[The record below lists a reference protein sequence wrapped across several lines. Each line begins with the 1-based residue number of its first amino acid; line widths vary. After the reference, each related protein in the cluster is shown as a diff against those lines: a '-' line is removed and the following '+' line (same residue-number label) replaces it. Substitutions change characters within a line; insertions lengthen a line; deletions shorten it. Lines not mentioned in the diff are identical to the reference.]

1 MPVLQPHVDLVAD
14 DDVGVNAGRSQSTLV
29 SQEQSDGDVAGE
41 EVLDQ
46 HGSTEI
52 LAGDSIVV
60 VARDEVPANLR
71 PGVHEGNA
79 VEVVGDVVPAD
90 IGTGFDQDDARPWT
104 VSDAVLDDQ
113 SVMRV
118 DSTQGDVAVDV
129 VRDDILL
136 DDGVGVLDDQDALA
150 MVLVDFVLEDE
161 WEGFLGDFDSRFL
174 VEPDEVVLHHFGL
187 VVLALDQDAVLPV
200 ARDADVLLDGRL
212 AQHLLVSFADYPV
225 LLLPVDLV
233 QVDRRERTVDL
244 DAGSIVTDVV
254 PTDLHLAPDAHFDTH
269 SVGLDLVQT
278 HLHRVFLTDCMDA
291 HRIAMDLVLDES

>member
-1 MPVLQPHVDLVAD
+1 
-14 DDVGVNAGRSQSTLV
+14 
-29 SQEQSDGDVAGE
+29 
-41 EVLDQ
+41 
-46 HGSTEI
+46 
-52 LAGDSIVV
+52 
-60 VARDEVPANLR
+60 
-71 PGVHEGNA
+71 
-79 VEVVGDVVPAD
+79 
-90 IGTGFDQDDARPWT
+90 
-104 VSDAVLDDQ
+104 
-113 SVMRV
+113 
-118 DSTQGDVAVDV
+118 
-129 VRDDILL
+129 
-136 DDGVGVLDDQDALA
+136 

-174 VEPDEVVLHHFGL
+174 VEPDEVVLHHFGF

-200 ARDADVLLDGRL
+200 ACDADVLLDGRL

-254 PTDLHLAPDAHFDTH
+254 PTDLHLAPDAHFDPH

-278 HLHRVFLTDCMDA
+278 HLHRVLLTDCMDA